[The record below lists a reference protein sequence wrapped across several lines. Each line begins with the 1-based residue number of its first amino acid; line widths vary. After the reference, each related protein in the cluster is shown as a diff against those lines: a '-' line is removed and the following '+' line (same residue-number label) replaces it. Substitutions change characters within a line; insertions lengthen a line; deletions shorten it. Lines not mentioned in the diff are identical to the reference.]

1 MKSDIFQHELSET
14 SSVFGRKHDVQVVFS
29 GDDACTDGST
39 VVLPSLAL
47 DQDVSDEHAAVM
59 RGYVDH
65 EAGHIRHT
73 DFKAG
78 QKLHDE
84 CRASGNK
91 LLPQI
96 VNALEDIRLERLV
109 MDEYPGAE
117 KNIRATASAVNREF
131 LDTVPADD
139 ERSKDPAFIGPVALT
154 WQGRLPYGDE
164 TNTQCLDRL
173 DPSLRSKLPGWIDLI
188 DKCRN
193 TGDVIELA
201 RQVERDLRGSRPKKE
216 EEASAA
222 TPNPDG
228 ECKPGGEGGD
238 SPADADATSAPGGT
252 EDGDS
257 PASGSEGDAQ
267 SKQATSEIETT
278 SSGGGGRG
286 AGEVKVYTT
295 DDFDVYDPDVAK
307 AVKHTL
313 READLTTT
321 SSERYRPY
329 STAHDKVHTRKDK
342 KGKYPRYTY
351 GQRMDE
357 PVSYK
362 LSVQRSAGTVS
373 VIRRK
378 LERAIVAKEMRD
390 WEYGLENGRLDSRRL
405 VSAYSGKPN
414 VFKARS
420 ERNELDTAV
429 CMLIDMSGSMTCGD
443 RIRTAMDAAI
453 ALSQAL
459 EKTSASYEV
468 LGFNSKSRP
477 PSGAYGGRYDAS
489 RWEPLDL
496 YVFKDFRER
505 LFDAQAALGSIV
517 NHVGGNNVD
526 GESVLWAYERLKKQP
541 QRRKI
546 LLVLSDGSPSFH
558 TSDYRWPK
566 RHLTSVIER
575 LKSENVDLVGIG
587 IGDHAVEEFYPR
599 HVVLHDLSD
608 LAGECMDQLGKLLLG
623 ERFTARRTSHAV

>member
-78 QKLHDE
+78 QKLHEE
-84 CRASGNK
+84 CKDSGNK

-109 MDEYPGAE
+109 MDEYQGAE

-139 ERSKDPAFIGPVALT
+139 ERIADPAFIGPVALT

-173 DPSLRSKLPGWIDLI
+173 DPSLRSKLPGWIDLV

-222 TPNPDG
+222 TP
-228 ECKPGGEGGD
+228 GGDAGD
-238 SPADADATSAPGGT
+238 SPADADATSAPGDTG
-252 EDGDS
+252 DGSS
-257 PASGSEGDAQ
+257 PASGSEDDGK
-267 SKQATSEIETT
+267 SEQAASEIETT

-286 AGEVKVYTT
+286 AGETKVYTT
-295 DDFDVYDPDVAK
+295 DDFEVYDPDVAK

-321 SSERYRPY
+321 STERYRPY
-329 STAHDKVHTRKDK
+329 STANDKVHTRKDK

-351 GQRMDE
+351 GQKMDE
-357 PVSYK
+357 PFSYK
-362 LSVQRSAGTVS
+362 LSVKRSAGTVS

-378 LERAIVAKEMRD
+378 LERAIMAKEMRD
-390 WEYGLENGRLDSRRL
+390 WEFGLEDGRLDSRRL
-405 VSAYSGKPN
+405 VSAYAGKPN

-429 CMLIDMSGSMTCGD
+429 CMLIDMSGSMAYD
-443 RIRTAMDAAI
+443 RRIRIAMDAAI

-468 LGFNSKSRP
+468 LGFNSKSRGS
-477 PSGAYGGRYDAS
+477 SGGYGERYTTT

-505 LFDAQAALGSIV
+505 LFDAQAALGSIT

-546 LLVLSDGSPSFH
+546 LLVLSDGAPAFH
-558 TSDYRWPK
+558 TCDCTWPE
-566 RHLTSVIER
+566 RHLTNVIER

-587 IGDHAVEEFYPR
+587 IGDHAVEKFYPR

-623 ERFTARRTSHAV
+623 ERFTARRTSHAA